1 VAARYLAGTALI
13 QVLPKLTGFQRVAA
27 TELKTI
33 DIKATARVVPELDK
47 AAATK
52 AEDDVKALTEKLA
65 KARDKEADS
74 VGKVRVAEE
83 KLQALRNS
91 GKATAAQLAAAEERL
106 ASATRASESAQKAA
120 AQSSKALESAT
131 IRHTKAV
138 DDFEASAKRGSSA
151 LARLWQQGEG
161 SDKLEKSLTG
171 AGLKALTLGSSA
183 FRAASGVVAIGTAV
197 PAVASLV
204 SVLQTASGAG
214 LVLPAALVAGGI
226 AVAALK
232 VGVSGLGDA
241 MKAAAEGDAKKLDEA
256 MVKLAPEARELVRAY
271 VDFKPALDA
280 LKLDVQSRLFAG
292 VGSEVRALG
301 EDYLPIVRR
310 GLADMAGNFND
321 AMKGAA
327 GFAAQQQTLS
337 DLPTIF
343 DNSNIAVSHLTGAV
357 EPLLSILR
365 DIVAVGSEVLADLT
379 MGADTTAASWA
390 TFISEARE
398 TGQLKQW
405 ILGGL
410 QTLDQ
415 LGEVLGHVG
424 SIFKSVYYA
433 AAESGGDV
441 LDTIGQI
448 TGMVANLLDSAQ
460 GQTALTTLFSSL
472 KQVVADLMPG
482 VQAIGGAILDG
493 VVKLAPSVATLAPA
507 FSDVATAVAPLI
519 TDLAGLVADILP
531 PLADLISWLAPALP
545 TIAVGFAGFV
555 LALKGFSIVQSII
568 GFFRG
573 WAAAQWALNAAMSA
587 NPIGLIIAAVVAL
600 VAGFIYLWNNV
611 EGFRNFWIGLWEAI
625 QKAAA
630 WAWDN
635 VLKPT
640 WDAIVAAAL
649 WVADAAVWLKDAFLT
664 AMTGIATAA
673 TWLWDNVLRPV
684 FDAISLIFRIVAAVI
699 YTVLVVPLV
708 LAFKVIAAAATFLWE
723 NVLKPVFEATAALLT
738 WLWQNVISPVVDFI
752 VGAVKTWGDIF
763 AWLWSEVLS
772 PTISAIGDFFT
783 WLWTNVIMPVVDFIV
798 AGIKTWAAIF
808 TWLWTDVIQPTI
820 GFIGDVISWL
830 WTNIVQP
837 VFTYIGDSL
846 TALGGFFVSVY
857 ENVIKPVWE
866 ALGAAIGFVWDNVI
880 SPIFEGIKTGVG
892 LVGEAFDKAVSFI
905 ESVWNK
911 VKEIAAVPV
920 NFVINE
926 VYNNGIR
933 KVWNGIADFLGL
945 GLLPEASPV
954 KFAGGG
960 IFPGYAPGTD
970 SIHALVSPG
979 EAVLVPELVRQIGP
993 QNILAANAAASGR
1006 PGTVVGSG
1014 TAGFSGGGVVP
1025 KFAGGGVVGDLLGW
1039 VPGIGDDI
1047 VALWEDPKSWVK
1059 ARIGGSGGWVDMLA
1073 TIPENLIGKAAD
1085 WLMEKIDSFLSL
1097 GGGGAITGDL
1107 AGWINAAIKIA
1118 GVDQAAWFGPLST
1131 LIMRES
1137 GGNPNAI
1144 NLWDSN
1150 AQAGYPSQGLMQ
1162 TIPQTFAAYRDP
1174 RLPNDITNPVANIV
1188 AGINY
1193 IMARY
1198 GGIQNVQQADPNA
1211 APLGYDNGGWLPPGI
1226 TQVYNGTGRPERIL
1240 TDDQWAAMGRS
1251 DMDGMSLVGAVVE
1264 VADDGLMRFVDGR
1277 ITTASESTG
1286 TAVLQRRRI

>member
-1 VAARYLAGTALI
+1 MAGRYLAGSAYV
-13 QVLPKLTGFQRVAA
+13 QVLPSLRGFQKVVA
-27 TELKTI
+27 TELRAI
-33 DIKATARVVPELDK
+33 DVKATASIVPEVDK
-47 AAATK
+47 TAATK

-91 GKATAAQLAAAEERL
+91 GKATTAQLTAAEERL
-106 ASATRASESAQKAA
+106 ASATRASKSAQEAA
-120 AQSSKALESAT
+120 AKSAKALESAT
-131 IRHTKAV
+131 IRHTDAV
-138 DDFEASAKRGSSA
+138 KEFEKSAERGSSA

-161 SDKLEKSLTG
+161 DSDKLQKSLTG

-183 FRAASGVVAIGTAV
+183 YRAASGVVAIGTAV

-241 MKAAAEGDAKKLDEA
+241 MKAAGEGDAQKLDEA
-256 MVKLAPEARELVRAY
+256 MVKLAPDARELVRAY
-271 VDFKPALDA
+271 IDFKPALDN

-321 AMKGAA
+321 AIKGAA

-343 DNSNIAVSHLTGAV
+343 DNSNTAVSHLTGAV

-365 DIVAVGSEVLADLT
+365 DIVAVGSEVFADLT

-415 LGEVLGHVG
+415 LGEVVGHVG

-441 LDTIGQI
+441 LTTIGQI
-448 TGMVANLLDSAQ
+448 TGMVATLLDSAQ
-460 GQTALTTLFSSL
+460 GQSALTALFSTL

-482 VQAIGGAILDG
+482 VQAIGGAILDAATQLLPL
-493 VVKLAPSVATLAPA
+493 VVPLAGGFSSLAVAT
-507 FSDVATAVAPLI
+507 VPLVK
-519 TDLAGLVADILP
+519 DLASLVADILP
-531 PLADLISWLAPALP
+531 PLVDLLVWLAPALP
-545 TIAVGFAGFV
+545 TIAVGFAAFV
-555 LALKGFSIVQSII
+555 LALKGFGIVQGIV
-568 GFFRG
+568 GFFRE

-587 NPIGLIIAAVVAL
+587 NPVGLIIAAVVA
-600 VAGFIYLWNNV
+600 VIAVFVYLWNTS
-611 EGFRNFWIGLWEAI
+611 EGFRNFWIGLWETI
-625 QKAAA
+625 QKAAL

-640 WDAIVAAAL
+640 WDAIVAAVL

-664 AMTGIATAA
+664 AMNGIGTAA
-673 TWLWDNVLRPV
+673 TWLWDTVLKPV
-684 FDAISLIFRIVAAVI
+684 FDAISLVFRIVAAVI
-699 YTVLVVPLV
+699 YTVLVTPLV
-708 LAFKVIAAAATFLWE
+708 LAFKMIAAAATLLWE
-723 NVLKPVFEATAALLT
+723 YGLKPVFEAAATLLT
-738 WLWQNVISPVVDFI
+738 WLWQTVISPVVDFI
-752 VGAVKTWGDIF
+752 IAAVKTWGDIF
-763 AWLWSEVLS
+763 AWLWAEVLS
-772 PTISAIGDFFT
+772 PTISAIGDFFS
-783 WLWTNVIMPVVDFIV
+783 WLWTSVIMPVVDLIV
-798 AGIKTWAAIF
+798 GSVKTWAAIF
-808 TWLWTDVIQPTI
+808 SWLWTDVIQPVI
-820 GFIGDVISWL
+820 GFIGDRIDWL
-830 WTNIVQP
+830 WATVVQP
-837 VFTYIGDSL
+837 VFAFIGAAID
-846 TALGGFFVSVY
+846 TLGSAFSWVY
-857 ENVIKPVWE
+857 ENVIKPAWD
-866 ALGAAIGFVWDNVI
+866 ALGAAISLVWDNVI
-880 SPIFEGIKTGVG
+880 SPIFESVKTGVG

-905 ESVWNK
+905 GTVWNK
-911 VKEIAAVPV
+911 IKEIAAVPV
-920 NFVINE
+920 NFIIE
-926 VYNNGIR
+926 TVYNNGI
-933 KVWNGIADFLGL
+933 KAVWDGIAGFLGL
-945 GLLPEASPV
+945 DPLPAASPI

-960 IFPGYAPGTD
+960 VIGGYAPGRD
-970 SIHALVSPG
+970 NVPALLSRG
-979 EAVLVPELVRQIGP
+979 ESVLVPELTRALGP
-993 QNILAANAAASGR
+993 ANILAANAAASGR
-1006 PGTVVGSG
+1006 SGTVVGGG
-1014 TAGFSGGGVVP
+1014 TSGFSGGGVVP
-1025 KFAGGGVVGDLLGW
+1025 RFAGGGVVSDLLGW

-1085 WLMEKIDSFLSL
+1085 WLMEKLDSFLSI
-1097 GGGGAITGDL
+1097 GGAGVSGDL

-1118 GVDQAAWFGPLST
+1118 GVDAAAWFGPLST

-1174 RLPNDITNPVANIV
+1174 RLPNEITNPIANIV

-1264 VADDGLMRFVDGR
+1264 VSDDGLMRFVDGR